1 MIRSRDPQVLATGDI
16 VLDVGGKNDGVKNF
30 DHHQEVGRSGTM
42 ASRTLLG
49 LIWKRFGKRLR
60 K

>member
-30 DHHQEVGRSGTM
+30 DHHQRGGGSGTM
-42 ASRTLLG
+42 ASRTLL
-49 LIWKRFGKRLR
+49 
-60 K
+60 